1 MDDGVEAEDG
11 DADDE
16 AKDEG
21 ENEEEAAVLAQLG

>member
-1 MDDGVEAEDG
+1 MDDGVQADDG

-21 ENEEEAAVLAQLG
+21 EKEGEAALLAQLG

>member
-16 AKDEG
+16 ARDEG
-21 ENEEEAAVLAQLG
+21 ENEGEAALLAQLG